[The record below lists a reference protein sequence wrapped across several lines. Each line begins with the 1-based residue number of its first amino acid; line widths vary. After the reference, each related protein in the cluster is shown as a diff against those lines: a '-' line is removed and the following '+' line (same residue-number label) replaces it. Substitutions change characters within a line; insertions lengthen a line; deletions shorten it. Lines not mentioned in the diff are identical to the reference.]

1 MDPAGLDAF
10 RHLSVEEFLVPL
22 LLQLAVILIA
32 ARIFAALG
40 RRIGQPSVVGE
51 IVAGLVL
58 GPSLFGWFAPAA
70 WQWLF
75 RPTFAGVPH
84 ELSDPL
90 FAKVIDAL
98 SQLGLILLLF
108 LVGLEFD
115 FGHLRWHGPAAL
127 GIAVTGIVI
136 PFAFGIGLA
145 PLMHPHL
152 EPHPEHGPV
161 PALGFMLF
169 LGVALSITAIPV
181 LARIMMELSI
191 TRTRLG
197 VITITAAAVDDT
209 LGWILLAS
217 VAAVVRTGFES
228 AATVLMVS
236 ETVGFIAVMLFVVRP
251 LMARWARWAL
261 DRGEFGLDAQAVLL
275 AVLFGCAIVTGLIG
289 IFAVFGAFLLGAVL
303 SGQHDLREKVS
314 AKWRDFVFGFLLP
327 IFFTSTGLRTDLGS
341 LGTTTMALWG
351 VAIFV
356 AGVVGKFGGCTLAA
370 RLGGFSAR
378 ESACVG
384 AMMNTRGLMALVAIN
399 LGHQLGVIPPS
410 VFCILV
416 LTALGTTMM
425 TTPLLI
431 CLMPGT
437 ELEPHVRRSGF
448 VRRSR
453 PPVAA
458 GGLSS

>member
-1 MDPAGLDAF
+1 MDKAGFDAF
-10 RHLSVEEFLVPL
+10 RHLSVEGFLVPL

-32 ARIFAALG
+32 ARLFAALM

-58 GPSLFGWFAPAA
+58 GPSFFGWLAPEA

-75 RPTFAGVPH
+75 RPTFPGVPH
-84 ELSDPL
+84 DLSDPL

-108 LVGLEFD
+108 LVGLGFD

-127 GIAVTGIVI
+127 GIALTGIAI

-145 PLMHPHL
+145 PFMHPNL
-152 EPHPEHGPV
+152 EPHPELGPV

-197 VITITAAAVDDT
+197 AITITAAAVDDA
-209 LGWILLAS
+209 LGWILLAT
-217 VAAVVRTGFES
+217 VATVARTGFEPS
-228 AATVLMVS
+228 ATVLMIG
-236 ETVGFIAVMLFVVRP
+236 ETAGFILAVFFVVRP
-251 LMARWARWAL
+251 LMTRWARRAL
-261 DRGEFGLDAQAVLL
+261 SRGDLGLDAQATLL

-303 SGQHDLREKVS
+303 SGEHDFREKVS
-314 AKWRDFVFGFLLP
+314 AKWRDFVSGILLP
-327 IFFTSTGLRTDLGS
+327 IFFTTTGLRTNVGS
-341 LGTTTMALWG
+341 LGSTTMALWG
-351 VAIFV
+351 LAIFA
-356 AGVVGKFGGCTLAA
+356 AGVVGKLGGCTLAA
-370 RLGGFSAR
+370 RLGGFSRR
-378 ESACVG
+378 ESACIG
-384 AMMNTRGLMALVAIN
+384 AMMNTRGLMALVVVN
-399 LGHQLGVIPPS
+399 LGNELGVIPPS

-416 LTALGTTMM
+416 FTALGTTMM
-425 TTPLLI
+425 TTPLLV

-448 VRRSR
+448 SRRSG

-458 GGLSS
+458 ESVTS